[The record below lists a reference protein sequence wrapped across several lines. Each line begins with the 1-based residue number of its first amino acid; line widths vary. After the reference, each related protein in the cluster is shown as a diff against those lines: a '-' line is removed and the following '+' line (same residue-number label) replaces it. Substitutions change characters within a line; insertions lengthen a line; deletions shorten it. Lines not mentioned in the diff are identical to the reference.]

1 MSSLKCDIRKA
12 RRDVLL
18 NNLEPDREL
27 HTARNVKT
35 AVMEAEEHGDVRVAF
50 GVLLLESD
58 IRYNV
63 LVLPL
68 RLWSL
73 NGAIVGA

>member
-35 AVMEAEEHGDVRVAF
+35 AVMEAEEHGDVRVAL